1 MAKKLVAVTAIKHD
15 GEEFADGSELDA
27 SKFSKE
33 QLKDLYDAGAVEVK
47 ETDEETEPET
57 VQTPM
62 EVDQTVS
69 ESEVQPENPD
79 EV

>member
-1 MAKKLVAVTAIKHD
+1 MAKKLVAVTSIKHD
-15 GEEFADGSELDA
+15 GEEFDEGTELDA

-33 QLKDLYDAGAVEVK
+33 QLKDLYDAGAVKVADS
-47 ETDEETEPET
+47 DEDAEQPT

-69 ESEVQPENPD
+69 SQDETSENPD

>member
-15 GEEFADGSELDA
+15 GEEFAEGSELDA
-27 SKFSKE
+27 SKFTKE

-47 ETDEETEPET
+47 DENEESEQPT

-62 EVDQTVS
+62 QVDQTVGDETS
-69 ESEVQPENPD
+69 EDSE